1 MATGNV
7 GGFFAGTA
15 NAMNY
20 AVQGAYDAYTAPG
33 QPGVQ
38 PQEFYFTFQ
47 RCPSWWLP
55 ARLSAAS
62 SARVSARV
70 PARVPARLSAASYAA
85 ASEWLPTSWTLPA
98 TWISTAPYAACYANS

>member
-47 RCPSWWLP
+47 RCPWWL
-55 ARLSAAS
+55 LS
-62 SARVSARV
+62 
-70 PARVPARLSAASYAA
+70 ARLSAASYAA
-85 ASEWLPTSWTLPA
+85 ASLWLSTTWTLPA
-98 TWISTAPYAACYANS
+98 TWISTAPYAACYANP